1 MGVFAFFM
9 VTALAMM
16 PMLSSTEARLGREPQ
31 ACMFFALDY
40 AEELVA
46 NERIEALR
54 DEQVRIVATFEE
66 LMDDGTRPPE
76 QRLDEARS
84 MLRSREMRDLD
95 REIRRATRTLDEGRS
110 VVAGWRGQYC
120 PVASPDGAEGLTGQ
134 ERCDALAA
142 IFVDQ
147 LRIDR
152 RTHAQT
158 RLYEAL
164 ETERQ
169 TILKARITRND
180 RNDLLELLRLRT
192 EAVENLDGLQ
202 RFIMLRDEAH
212 DLIAGVEEESCVE
225 AERS

>member
-16 PMLSSTEARLGREPQ
+16 PMLSSTEARLGPR
-31 ACMFFALDY
+31 AAGCMFFALDY

-95 REIRRATRTLDEGRS
+95 REI
-110 VVAGWRGQYC
+110 
-120 PVASPDGAEGLTGQ
+120 SP
-134 ERCDALAA
+134 R
-142 IFVDQ
+142 
-147 LRIDR
+147 
-152 RTHAQT
+152 HA
-158 RLYEAL
+158 
-164 ETERQ
+164 
-169 TILKARITRND
+169 
-180 RNDLLELLRLRT
+180 
-192 EAVENLDGLQ
+192 
-202 RFIMLRDEAH
+202 H
-212 DLIAGVEEESCVE
+212 P
-225 AERS
+225 